1 MIRHFASI
9 AFALSAV
16 VILTAGCSDST
27 TSVSSSTYADVRA
40 AVWSDAPLAGD
51 TVTPTD
57 IKDSKTPGPQTVML
71 AGRIDAGDMDAFDQ
85 SEATF
90 ILSQLPDESHGAG
103 DPDHADNC
111 PFCKRKLK
119 NAPKAIVRITD
130 YQDQPIPVAASE
142 LLGLEK
148 DDVVVVEGEAF
159 YDQTLNTVMIRAS
172 KIAKK

>member
-1 MIRHFASI
+1 MIRHFSSI
-9 AFALSAV
+9 TFALSAV
-16 VILTAGCSDST
+16 VLLATGCGDST
-27 TSVSSSTYADVRA
+27 TSVSPSTYADVRA
-40 AVWSDAPLAGD
+40 AVWSDSPLAGD
-51 TVTPTD
+51 TLTPTD
-57 IKDSKTPGPQTVML
+57 IKDSETPGPQTVML

-85 SEATF
+85 SKATF

-130 YQDQPIPVAASE
+130 DQDEPIPVAASE

-159 YDQTLNTVMIRAS
+159 YDKTLNTVMVKAK
-172 KIAKK
+172 KIARK